1 MRRRL
6 LFNQKSYGGAE
17 ITSANASPC
26 DLCFYDK
33 INNKVILV
41 AGDRWDISK
50 YPSSAY
56 TLIGIVVVPGSHNV
70 YGDNSCAIVSLKP
83 MSCDSPAAGET
94 TYEPAM
100 YWGSWEENIST
111 LTDYG
116 ELPIGNNSQG
126 TPDKKSD
133 YGWLSSDKFAET
145 PNKVQCQHNT
155 DTYYYPLDYVG
166 EEYIPSPYLTT
177 GLRNAGYYQTTSPL
191 TTLNAL
197 SDFNGKSNTSK
208 IITQRGSKDYS
219 TWKPIATQATD
230 YPAPSCCDMY
240 STQGLSQ
247 GSWYLP
253 SIGEL
258 GYLLTIFN
266 QLNTTIATM
275 NAAYGGTTA
284 LNLSENVLWSSTE
297 SSITEQYDNV
307 DYYKVFQLNFGDG
320 EISTINKEQELSARA
335 FSKIQIL

>member
-6 LFNQKSYGGAE
+6 LFNYKSYGGAE
-17 ITSANASPC
+17 ITSANTSPC

-33 INNKVILV
+33 INKKVILV

-56 TLIGIVVVPGSHNV
+56 TLIGIVVIPGSHNV
-70 YGDNSCAIVSLKP
+70 YGDNSCAIVSLKS
-83 MSCDSPAAGET
+83 MSCDSPATGEA
-94 TYEPAM
+94 TYEAPV
-100 YWGSWEENIST
+100 YWGSWEVNIST

-116 ELPIGNNSQG
+116 ELPIGNNAQG
-126 TPDKKSD
+126 TPDSKSD
-133 YGWLSSDKFAET
+133 QGWLSSDEPAKD
-145 PNKVQCQHNT
+145 PYNVQCKHNT
-155 DTYYYPLDYVG
+155 NTYYHQLYYVG
-166 EEYIPSPYLTT
+166 EGYIPSPYLTN

-191 TTLNAL
+191 TTSNAL
-197 SDFNGKSNTSK
+197 SDFNGKNNTSK

-219 TWKPIATQATD
+219 TWKPVATEATD

-240 STQGLSQ
+240 STQGLPQ

-258 GYLLTIFN
+258 GYLFTIYN

-275 NAAYGGTTA
+275 NAAYGETTA
-284 LNLSENVLWSSTE
+284 LNLSATDLWSSTE

-307 DYYKVFQLNFGDG
+307 DYYKVFHLSLGYG